1 MRKTSAFRQIC
12 AWSLTACLVMPVRAG
27 AAGECVASS
36 GSLRVAL
43 LELYTSE
50 GCDSCPPADR
60 WVAQLPAKKLA
71 ADRLL
76 SLAFHVDYWNQLG
89 WRDAFS
95 QAAFSER
102 QREQSRRRAVGF
114 VVTPQLLLNGRDYR
128 RGVLFDDI
136 EATVRGINRSS
147 PAAELSM
154 RAINRGSSIESTI
167 EVSLVD
173 GVQQDSQVYVALYE
187 NNLLSAIKAGENKG
201 VTLKH
206 DYVVRSL
213 VGPLMMR
220 RAHLSHKQDF
230 VLQSDWKG
238 ADLRLAAFVQDPR
251 TGDVLQALSMQCP

>member
-1 MRKTSAFRQIC
+1 MTSRTLIGCGLAVTLCSGI
-12 AWSLTACLVMPVRAG
+12 LTAAAADSCSLQSAPHRVTLV
-27 AAGECVASS
+27 
-36 GSLRVAL
+36 
-43 LELYTSE
+43 ELYTSE
-50 GCDSCPPADR
+50 GCNSCPPADR
-60 WVAQLPAKKLA
+60 WLSALPQRGVTTDNAVL
-71 ADRLL
+71 
-76 SLAFHVDYWNQLG
+76 LAFHVDYWNQLG